1 MYAKV
6 SDASVLCRLLDD
18 KGLAYEIKGDNTL
31 TVRGDITLTVMNE
44 LSKEAGCELLEFNY
58 ADTSLEGYCLKC

>member
-1 MYAKV
+1 M
-6 SDASVLCRLLDD
+6 R
-18 KGLAYEIKGDNTL
+18 YEIKGDNTL

-58 ADTSLEGYCLKC
+58 ADTSLEGYFINLLEG